1 MKVSLSLKYK
11 SFNIHETVP
20 SQVVEG
26 GEEDNAECDIDG
38 ERVWVVGGQVL
49 HLDVVAWQTIGD

>member
-38 ERVWVVGGQVL
+38 ERV
-49 HLDVVAWQTIGD
+49 